1 MHLVQRITKKSQSK
15 CTKHARNIFAF
26 SILDE
31 QVCQANF
38 FTGGP
43 WARCIGDSEDVET
56 LAEDEIAKL
65 MDHRVETSRKTNNVK
80 FMSLISQEDQEEATR
95 ACQDKR
101 RKKKGVKTKTKK

>member
-1 MHLVQRITKKSQSK
+1 MQIHKICKKQH
-15 CTKHARNIFAF
+15 CLLNP
-26 SILDE
+26 
-31 QVCQANF
+31 
-38 FTGGP
+38 GP
-43 WARCIGDSEDVET
+43 STRRASLPGKLLHRWTRCIGDSEDVET